1 MYDISSLSCVHFLFE
16 KNKIESFL
24 LSNENA
30 LRDSLNLPTFST
42 YEEYVEREEDPEVL
56 DLDSEVLGEAA
67 NILIDLIEIK
77 EKPLMAQLRRTG

>member
-1 MYDISSLSCVHFLFE
+1 MKQ

-42 YEEYVEREEDPEVL
+42 YEEFVEREEDPEVL
-56 DLDSEVLGEAA
+56 DLDTEVLGEAA

-77 EKPLMAQLRRTG
+77 EKPLMAQLKRTG

>member
-1 MYDISSLSCVHFLFE
+1 MKQ

-30 LRDSLNLPTFST
+30 LRDSLNLPTFSS
-42 YEEYVEREEDPEVL
+42 YEEFVEREEDPEVL

-77 EKPLMAQLRRTG
+77 EKPLMAQLKRTG